1 MHQLTDTIGD
11 CKHASAH
18 FDSHSRLALSQAA
31 VEYGIALA
39 KSVDAKVTVLTVST
53 PFHILAV
60 EPAMVTD
67 TAEQHAKQVAAH
79 AKKYLD
85 TAKEVALAAGVVC
98 ETVHLEH
105 DHPYLAIIETAAR
118 KSCDLI
124 VMASHGRRG
133 ISAAVLGSETSKVL
147 THSSIPGSLFARQA
161 GRFSLSNSVVPAFPS
176 SNCRSANAADVSE
189 TTASDGLVSRF
200 GPGSDLTQRKPYL
213 PRQLIV
219 FQCLIWRSLADG
231 VDGNGRCLITPG
243 RSLCSDGRCPVAR
256 PGIKLP
262 ALYFSCC

>member
-1 MHQLTDTIGD
+1 MHRHILIPTDG
-11 CKHASAH
+11 S
-18 FDSHSRLALSQAA
+18 ALSQAA

-60 EPAMVTD
+60 EPD

-147 THSSIPGSLFARQA
+147 THSSIPVLVVRPPSRPF
-161 GRFSLSNSVVPAFPS
+161 FSVES
-176 SNCRSANAADVSE
+176 
-189 TTASDGLVSRF
+189 
-200 GPGSDLTQRKPYL
+200 
-213 PRQLIV
+213 
-219 FQCLIWRSLADG
+219 
-231 VDGNGRCLITPG
+231 
-243 RSLCSDGRCPVAR
+243 
-256 PGIKLP
+256 
-262 ALYFSCC
+262 